1 MFWQHGCSLRKLPS
15 EKCFLLLG
23 MFMFHCKLTH
33 FFFFSGCGR
42 THIYIIR
49 PKWKFDAITSY
60 INKTCSLGWCK
71 YVHDN
76 LSIPLCHW
84 SMDCIHQTDYHHWL
98 CLCLVLYQWKNAC
111 CKAGSRSETE
121 PKTVPEL
128 EFQPKLNPNEY
139 SWKDSER
146 ELIWN

>member
-15 EKCFLLLG
+15 EKGFLLFG

-33 FFFFSGCGR
+33 FLIFFRGVEGP
-42 THIYIIR
+42 IYIIR

-98 CLCLVLYQWKNAC
+98 CLRLVLYQWKNAC

-139 SWKDSER
+139 SWKGT
-146 ELIWN
+146 LNAN